1 MPTSRVTIA
10 CCNEFGRRRN
20 HQRMFALICK
30 IPMTLLSKARPPF
43 GDAGSSSIE
52 RGGERK
58 RKQFVRGL
66 FFGRV

>member
-1 MPTSRVTIA
+1 
-10 CCNEFGRRRN
+10 
-20 HQRMFALICK
+20 MFALICK
-30 IPMTLLSKARPPF
+30 IPMTLLSKAKPPF

>member
-1 MPTSRVTIA
+1 VPTSQGIIA

-20 HQRMFALICK
+20 HQRMFALIC
-30 IPMTLLSKARPPF
+30 IPMTLLPKAKQPF